1 MKRPLRREEA
11 QIWARVAATVH
22 PAAGRK
28 HPEAPGDA
36 IAPAKAARAP
46 PGRAPAHKPPP
57 IGPAAAASPKARK
70 GDPQTI
76 EPSRKRRIIKGRESL
91 EARIDLHGLDY
102 DGAQATLEAFVRR
115 AWNDGYR
122 ACLVITGKGTRGDG
136 VLRRFTPEW
145 LAAPSLRDVV
155 AGISEADRRHGGE
168 GALYVALKRRPRD

>member
-1 MKRPLRREEA
+1 MKRPLRPEEVHL
-11 QIWARVAATVH
+11 WAHVAATVH

-28 HPEAPGDA
+28 HPQAPGDA
-36 IAPAKAARAP
+36 IPPAAPGRVPAKPPVPGMAAAP
-46 PGRAPAHKPPP
+46 PATTR
-57 IGPAAAASPKARK
+57 RK

-145 LAAPSLRDVV
+145 LAAPSLRDIV

-168 GALYVALKRRPRD
+168 GALYVALKRKPRD